1 MKDKN
6 PELVSMIFQALGQAS
21 MCWSETPKGIFD
33 STKAQEIGENL
44 VNDITNHLKKSL
56 LVLYS
61 PVFSDVDE
69 GGLDSVMKMLSDQY
83 RILILEHESI
93 QTPQV
98 VMFNAAQE
106 ITPLQ
111 LDELQKEFIKK
122 MNELK

>member
-6 PELVSMIFQALGQAS
+6 PELVSMIFHALGQAS

-33 STKAQEIGENL
+33 STKAQEIGDNL
-44 VNDITNHLKKSL
+44 VNEITNHLKKPL

-69 GGLDSVMKMLSDQY
+69 GGLDSVMKVLSDQY

-93 QTPQV
+93 DKPQV
-98 VMFNAAQE
+98 VMFNAAKE

>member
-44 VNDITNHLKKSL
+44 VNDITNHLNKSL

-69 GGLDSVMKMLSDQY
+69 GGLDSVMKILSDQY

-93 QTPQV
+93 QTPKV